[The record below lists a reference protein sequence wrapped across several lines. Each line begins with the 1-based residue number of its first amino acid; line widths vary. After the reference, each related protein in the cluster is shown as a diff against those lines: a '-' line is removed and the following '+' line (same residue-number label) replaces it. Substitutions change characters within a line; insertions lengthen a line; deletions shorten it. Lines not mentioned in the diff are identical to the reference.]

1 MINLW
6 YSENY
11 WGHTSTCNGPKK
23 VVMNL
28 IEALEECNV
37 PYAINEDKYDYNYL
51 IQYNHEAYKK
61 HEKLEHDSCV
71 IGPQIWPFDNYGE
84 FLKNNP
90 QYYKKLIVPGES
102 VYQSFIEQGY
112 QEDKLVKW
120 PVGIKNIDVERSDN
134 TKFLVYFK
142 RRSQEELDYVTSSLD
157 NLNHDYEIFKYG
169 SYSQEQFYSSLQS
182 CSHGIIVD
190 GPESQGIAIEE
201 MLSSDMPLLVWD
213 NLEWEEMPGLMNPV
227 PTTVNYWSSEC
238 GEKFYTR
245 EEFKD
250 TFDRFITSKYSPKE
264 YVKRELSYQ
273 VSVERLLK
281 IFES

>member
-11 WGHTSTCNGPKK
+11 WGHTKTCNGPKK

-28 IEALEECNV
+28 IESLEGSNV
-37 PYAINEDKYDYNYL
+37 PYAINEDRYSYNYL
-51 IQYNHEAYKK
+51 IQYNYEAYKK

-71 IGPQIWPFDNYGE
+71 IGPQIWPFDEYGS
-84 FLKNNP
+84 FLKDNP

-112 QEDKLVKW
+112 REDKLVKW

-134 TKFLVYFK
+134 IKFLVYFK
-142 RRSQEELDYVTSSLD
+142 RRSEDDLNYVKSFLD
-157 NLNHDYEIFKYG
+157 NKYDYQLFRYG
-169 SYSQEQFYSSLQS
+169 SYSQEDFYTALQE
-182 CSHGIIVD
+182 CSHGIIID
-190 GPESQGIAIEE
+190 GPESQGIAIQE
-201 MLSSDMPLLVWD
+201 MMSSNMPLLVWD
-213 NLEWEEMPGLMNPV
+213 NLKWEEMPGLMNPV

-245 EEFKD
+245 EEFESVFD
-250 TFDRFITSKYSPKE
+250 TFITNRYSPKE
-264 YVKRELSYQ
+264 YVNRELSYQ
-273 VSVERLLK
+273 VSVKRLLE

>member
-11 WGHTSTCNGPKK
+11 WGHTKTCNGPKK

-28 IEALEECNV
+28 IESLEESNIS
-37 PYAINEDKYDYNYL
+37 YAINEDKYSYNYL
-51 IQYNHEAYKK
+51 IQYNYEAYKK
-61 HEKLEHDSCV
+61 HEKLEHNSCV
-71 IGPQIWPFDNYGE
+71 IGPQIWPFDEYGS

-120 PVGIKNIDVERSDN
+120 PVGIKNIDVKRSGDI
-134 TKFLVYFK
+134 KFLVYFK
-142 RRSQEELDYVTSSLD
+142 RRSEDDLNYIKSFLDD
-157 NLNHDYEIFKYG
+157 KFDYQLFRYG
-169 SYSQEQFYSSLQS
+169 SYSQEDFYNALQE
-182 CSHGIIVD
+182 CSHGIIID
-190 GPESQGIAIEE
+190 GPESQGIAIQE
-201 MLSSDMPLLVWD
+201 MMSSDMPLLVWD
-213 NLEWEEMPGLMNPV
+213 NLKWEEMPGLMNPV

-238 GEKFYTR
+238 GEKFYSK
-245 EEFKD
+245 EEFEKVFD
-250 TFDRFITSKYSPKE
+250 TFITNKYSPKE
-264 YVKRELSYQ
+264 YVKGELSYQ
-273 VSVERLLK
+273 VSVKRLLE